1 MSVPSPDPVPSSPG
15 ARKPAT
21 PCSTCGTFYTGDLC
35 PKCVVGFAAQ
45 PTRESPP
52 QITPYDETVRLGGK
66 NTDLRPKSEPAIPE
80 EALATPP
87 TARFGK
93 FIRTLRLGA
102 GGMGEVR
109 KAWDS
114 VLGRW
119 VALKFLKGGDDEE
132 IARFRREA
140 QTAGRLHHPNI
151 AAIYEVN
158 EDQGRQYIAMQYVDG
173 QNLHQFPRGD
183 RMLLVRLIVDA
194 ARALQYAHEQGVIHR
209 DLKPENLMVTQRGQE
224 HHVFLMDF
232 GLARIAEGA
241 SKISATGFLVGT
253 PMYMSPEQA
262 RGDKVDVRS
271 DVYSLGLTLYEL
283 LTDHKPFE
291 SESVYE
297 TLRRVQETDPRAL
310 RQLNRRIEED
320 LETVVMKAIA
330 KDPLSRYATAQE
342 FADDLQAYL
351 RGDAIR
357 GKRES
362 MHRKLV
368 RRVRRHPLAFA
379 AGAVLIFGLATS
391 GIIAMGASRDRRA
404 TVLTTRIEEELRA
417 REWTDARLRGVR
429 DRIAELATVAPEQAA
444 AFRDR
449 LPKVLA
455 ASIRSADLAR
465 ARLELALLERLDPAE
480 AARMA
485 AELRQRE
492 TVWPPVFKLEAP
504 FAELSAVFDPSKVRV
519 DGALLRRAGEELLA
533 TRKPCEGNVELK
545 AEFDGAW
552 KDASRL
558 GLSFNP
564 GHPSGYHFLLL
575 TVGGDASPSFQAM
588 KEAEGTYR
596 VQIRRG
602 DTLLR
607 EEPVKNDQLDLGAP
621 LRVMAKR
628 EGDLLKFQ
636 VNDLAALE
644 FQDPFALGRGPKGSF
659 GVVWPSGAGLRRL
672 VAAHQELPPKPSG
685 LEVGDELFLQGKAE
699 EALDRYAD
707 AARSADAEPVRLEAL
722 YKQGLCD
729 LQLNRDGEAQKIFQ
743 GLAAALVQ
751 GAEGAAKRWAFLAD
765 CQLLILYFREK
776 DGIDRAAAILDR
788 LSSYEYTFDRLALL
802 MPPDVQRQVLSKVQ
816 PGSVGSNFHRRP
828 EDHVAR
834 TEFAVRASEL
844 LEPPSHRGDWSY
856 HGLMRAYMMV
866 GRNDL
871 ALRTADKSFRT
882 FRYGGEV
889 LDDYCW
895 LRRISGKESDVRE
908 ALAAIDRGLATD
920 PARYVERARV
930 HIALKDWA
938 AAAADL
944 EVAFSKVTDYGTFSA
959 ACLIQGFLL
968 ERQGAAPEKID
979 EAWRRGLIKR
989 WKQPGNAR
997 GPDAYDPSHS
1007 PMGMPMLH
1015 DWMLSSLTGEMSDAD
1030 AERQIGGL
1038 MAFAGKDN
1046 PVFNKLM
1053 RPSMLR
1059 AAWQTPRGRDVARHI
1074 AFRDISFEDLARW
1087 PLYLGWISFIHEVCF
1102 SASEPLSAEQDE
1114 LLWRMAGEIYAAYRE
1129 GTLTERYFLPFG
1141 AIVAGNPNAPGMG
1154 WAEVAKLLERNP
1166 KLRGPLAY
1174 IFGQRYVKKG
1184 DPKTGLMFYKSAA
1197 ADAERDPA
1205 QPLLKKLAQAEIDS
1219 LLPK

>member
-1 MSVPSPDPVPSSPG
+1 MSVPSPDPVPSNPG
-15 ARKPAT
+15 ARTPAKPCA
-21 PCSTCGTFYTGDLC
+21 TCGTYYTGDLC

-52 QITPYDETVRLGGK
+52 QITPYDETVRLGDRTG
-66 NTDLRPKSEPAIPE
+66 DLRPKSEPAIPD
-80 EALATPP
+80 EALAAPP
-87 TARFGK
+87 GARFGK
-93 FIRTLRLGA
+93 FIRTQRLGA
-102 GGMGEVR
+102 GGMGEVW

-158 EDQGRQYIAMQYVDG
+158 EDQGRQYIAMQFVDG

-183 RMLLVRLIVDA
+183 RMLLVRLMIDA
-194 ARALQYAHEQGVIHR
+194 ARALQYAHEQGIIHR
-209 DLKPENLMVTQRGQE
+209 DLKPENLMVSVRSQQ

-232 GLARIAEGA
+232 GLARITEGA

-262 RGDKVDVRS
+262 RGEKVDVRS

-297 TLRRVQETDPRAL
+297 TLRRVQETDPQAL
-310 RQLNRRIEED
+310 RQLNRRIAED

-330 KDPLSRYATAQE
+330 KDPLSRYASAQD
-342 FADDLQAYL
+342 FADDLQAFL
-351 RGDAIR
+351 DGDPIR

-362 MHRKLV
+362 IHRKLL
-368 RRVRRHPLAFA
+368 RRVRRHPLVFA
-379 AGAVLIFGLATS
+379 TGAVLVLGLATS
-391 GIIAMGASRDRRA
+391 GIIAIGASRDRRV
-404 TVLTTRIEEELRA
+404 TVITNQVEEALRA
-417 REWTDARLRGVR
+417 REWTDARLRQVQDLIG
-429 DRIAELATVAPEQAA
+429 ELGKIAPEQATS
-444 AFRDR
+444 FHLR
-449 LPKVLA
+449 LPKTLA
-455 ASIRSADLAR
+455 ASIRAADLAR
-465 ARLELALLERLDPAE
+465 ARLELSLLERLDPTE
-480 AARMA
+480 AGVMA

-492 TVWPPVFKLEAP
+492 TIWPSLFKLEAP
-504 FAELSAVFDPSKVRV
+504 FSDLSAVFDPSRVRV
-519 DGALLRRAGEELLA
+519 EGAGLRGSGAELTT

-545 AEFDGAW
+545 GEFDGAW
-552 KDASRL
+552 KNASRL
-558 GLSFNP
+558 GLAFNP
-564 GHPSGYHFLLL
+564 GQPSGYQFLLM
-575 TVGGDASPSFQAM
+575 TVDGNPPPSFQAI
-588 KEAEGTYR
+588 KDAEGVFR
-596 VQIRRG
+596 LQIRRG
-602 DTLLR
+602 DVLLR
-607 EEPVKNDQLDLGAP
+607 EERVKNDAIDLSAP

-636 VNDLAALE
+636 VNDLNALE

-659 GVVWPSGAGLRRL
+659 AVIWPAGAGLRRL
-672 VAAHQELPPKPSG
+672 VATHQELPPKPSR

-699 EALDRYAD
+699 EALDRYAE
-707 AARSADAEPVRLEAL
+707 AGQAADAGPARLESL
-722 YKQGLCD
+722 YKQGLCN
-729 LQLNRDGEAQKIFQ
+729 LQLNREEEAKKIFQ

-751 GAEGAAKRWAFLAD
+751 GAEGSTKRWAFLAD

-776 DGIDRAAAILDR
+776 DGIDRAAVLLDR
-788 LSSYEYTFDRLALL
+788 LSQYEYTFDRLAVL
-802 MPPDVQRQVLSKVQ
+802 MPPDVQRQVLNSVEL
-816 PGSVGSNFHRRP
+816 GSVGSNFHRRP
-828 EDHVAR
+828 EDHLAR

-844 LEPPSHRGDWSY
+844 LEPPSHRGEWSY

-866 GRNDL
+866 GRDDM

-895 LRRISGKESDVRE
+895 LRRLTGKQSDIQD
-908 ALAAIDRGLATD
+908 ALAAIDRGLAAD
-920 PARYVERARV
+920 PSRYVERARI
-930 HIALKDWA
+930 HIALNDWA
-938 AAAADL
+938 AASGDL
-944 EVAFSKVTDYGTFSA
+944 ELALSKTADYGCYSA
-959 ACLIQGFLL
+959 ACLMKGFLL
-968 ERQGAAPEKID
+968 EREGAPAEKV
-979 EAWRRGLIKR
+979 EETWRRGLLKR
-989 WKQPGNAR
+989 WTPPPNTKGL
-997 GPDAYDPSHS
+997 DAYDPARA

-1015 DWMLSSLTGEMSDAD
+1015 DWMLSSLSGEMSDAD

-1038 MAFAGKDN
+1038 MSFAGRDN

-1059 AAWQTPRGRDVARHI
+1059 AAWRTARGREVARHI
-1074 AFRDISFEDLARW
+1074 AFRDIRFEDLARF
-1087 PLYLGWISFIHEVCF
+1087 PLYLGWISFIREVCF
-1102 SASEPLSAEQDE
+1102 NPAEPLSSDQDE
-1114 LLWRMAGEIYAAYRE
+1114 LLWRMAGEIYASYRE
-1129 GTLTERYFLPFG
+1129 GWLTERYFLPFG

-1154 WAEVAKLLERNP
+1154 WPEVAKLLERNL

-1174 IFGQRYVKKG
+1174 VFGQRYVKKG
-1184 DPKTGLMFYKSAA
+1184 DPKFALMFYRSAS
-1197 ADAERDPA
+1197 ADADRDPP
-1205 QPLLKKLAQAEIDS
+1205 QPLLKKLAQTEIDA
-1219 LLPK
+1219 LGK

>member
-1 MSVPSPDPVPSSPG
+1 
-15 ARKPAT
+15 
-21 PCSTCGTFYTGDLC
+21 
-35 PKCVVGFAAQ
+35 VVGFAAQ

-52 QITPYDETVRLGGK
+52 QVTPYDETVRVGGRGS
-66 NTDLRPKSEPAIPE
+66 DLRPKTEPAIPE
-80 EALATPP
+80 EALAAAPG
-87 TARFGK
+87 ARFGK
-93 FIRTLRLGA
+93 FVRTLRLGA
-102 GGMGEVR
+102 GGMGEVW

-140 QTAGRLHHPNI
+140 QTAGRLHHSNI

-158 EDQGRQYIAMQYVDG
+158 EDQGRQYIAMQFVDG

-183 RMLLVRLIVDA
+183 RMLLVRLVVDA
-194 ARALQYAHEQGVIHR
+194 ARALQYAHEQGIIHR
-209 DLKPENLMVTQRGQE
+209 DLKPENLMVQQRGQE

-297 TLRRVQETDPRAL
+297 TLRRVQETDPQAL
-310 RQLNRRIEED
+310 RHLNRRIDED

-330 KDPLSRYATAQE
+330 KDPLSRYASAQD

-351 RGDAIR
+351 KGDPIR

-368 RRVRRHPLAFA
+368 RRVRRYPLAFA
-379 AGAVLIFGLATS
+379 AGAVLVLGLATS
-391 GIIAMGASRDRRA
+391 GIIAMGASRDRRV
-404 TVLTTRIEEELRA
+404 TEITTRLNEALRA
-417 REWTDARLRGVR
+417 REWTEAQLRGVQAM
-429 DRIAELATVAPEQAA
+429 IADLTALAPEQAA
-444 AFRDR
+444 AFRER
-449 LPKVLA
+449 LPRVLA
-455 ASIRSADLAR
+455 ASIRAADVTR
-465 ARLELALLERLDPAE
+465 ARLELTLLERLDSTE
-480 AARMA
+480 ANRMA

-492 TVWPPVFKLEAP
+492 TIWPLVFRLETP
-504 FAELSAVFDPSKVRV
+504 FAELGSVFDPSKVRV
-519 DGALLRRAGEELLA
+519 DGPLLRRSGDELLT

-545 AEFDGAW
+545 AEFDGVW
-552 KDASRL
+552 KDASKL
-558 GLSFNP
+558 GLHFNP
-564 GHPSGYHFLLL
+564 GHPSGYQFLLL
-575 TVGGDASPSFQAM
+575 TVDGGGTPSFQTM

-596 VQIRRG
+596 MQIRRG

-607 EEPVKNDQLDLGAP
+607 EEHVKNDQLDLGAP

-636 VNDLAALE
+636 VNDLKALE
-644 FQDPFALGRGPKGSF
+644 FQDPFALGRGSKGGF
-659 GVVWPSGAGLRRL
+659 GVSWPAAAGLRRL

-685 LEVGDELFLQGKAE
+685 LEVGDELFLQGRAE
-699 EALDRYAD
+699 EALDRYGD
-707 AARSADAEPVRLEAL
+707 TARSADAEPARLEAL

-729 LQLNRDGEAQKIFQ
+729 LQLNRDEEARKIFE
-743 GLAAALVQ
+743 GLAAGLVQ

-802 MPPDVQRQVLSKVQ
+802 MPPDVQRQVLSKVDV
-816 PGSVGSNFHRRP
+816 GSVGSNFHRRP
-828 EDHVAR
+828 ADHLAR

-844 LEPPSHRGDWSY
+844 LEPPSHRGEWSY

-866 GRNDL
+866 GRDDL

-889 LDDYCW
+889 LDDWCW
-895 LRRISGKESDVRE
+895 LRRLSGKEKDARE
-908 ALAAIDRGLATD
+908 ALAAIDQGLATD
-920 PARYVERARV
+920 VARYVERARI

-938 AAAADL
+938 AASSDL
-944 EVAFSKVTDYGTFSA
+944 DVALTKGTDYGVVSA
-959 ACLIQGFLL
+959 AWLIKGFVL
-968 ERQGAAPEKID
+968 EHQGAPAEKVE
-979 EAWRRGLIKR
+979 EAWRLGLMKT
-989 WKQPGNAR
+989 WKPPGNVK
-997 GPDAYDPSHS
+997 GPSAYDPSRS

-1038 MAFAGKDN
+1038 MAFAGRDN
-1046 PVFNKLM
+1046 PVFSKLM

-1059 AAWQTPRGRDVARHI
+1059 ASWRTPRGRDVARHI
-1074 AFRDISFEDLARW
+1074 AFRDIPFEDLARW
-1087 PLYLGWISFIHEVCF
+1087 PLYLGWIAFIHEVCF
-1102 SASEPLSAEQDE
+1102 TASEPLSSDHDE
-1114 LLWRMAGEIYAAYRE
+1114 LLWRMADEIYSAYRD

-1154 WAEVAKLLERNP
+1154 WPEVSKLLERNL

-1184 DPKTGLMFYKSAA
+1184 DLKIALMFYRSAA
-1197 ADAERDPA
+1197 ADADRDPA
-1205 QPLLKKLAQAEIDS
+1205 QPLLKKLAQAEIDART
-1219 LLPK
+1219 PK